1 MDKGKGK
8 RWLWFIGL
16 WCASV
21 ATLAILAM
29 FIKLLIP

>member
-1 MDKGKGK
+1 MR

-21 ATLAILAM
+21 ALLGLVAM
-29 FIKLLIP
+29 SLRWVLLP